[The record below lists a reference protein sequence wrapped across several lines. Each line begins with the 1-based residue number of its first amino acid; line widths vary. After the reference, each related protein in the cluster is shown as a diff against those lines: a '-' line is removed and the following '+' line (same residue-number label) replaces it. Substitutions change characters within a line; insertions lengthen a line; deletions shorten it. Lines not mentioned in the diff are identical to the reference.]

1 MSEEKAHTFLSWL
14 KQPNSWLSLSAAI
27 VSIGTFYLVQASP
40 GQLMVVLPVEV
51 GAIHPRGNLE
61 LLVPLT
67 LTNTGAPRTRRHVVT
82 VLTELRPQGQ
92 EGIKPV
98 VLRWESEKKFMGYL
112 EFNKEFPG
120 KGKLDVAD
128 YEVYVSRA
136 APFAVS
142 GGQSITK
149 VMKFKKKAGVL
160 EKGWLKAF
168 ELKVIAKTE
177 DKEFTQTAV
186 FKCAIE
192 IGEVKTDWCERL

>member
-1 MSEEKAHTFLSWL
+1 MSEEKAHTFLGWL

-27 VSIGTFYLVQASP
+27 VSIVTFYLVQASP
-40 GQLMVVLPVEV
+40 GKLMVVLPVEV
-51 GAIHPRGNLE
+51 GAIYLRGNLE
-61 LLVPLT
+61 LLVPVT

-82 VLTELRPQGQ
+82 VLAELRPQEQ
-92 EGIKPV
+92 AGIKPV
-98 VLRWESEKKFMGYL
+98 VLRWASEKKFMGYL
-112 EFNKEFPG
+112 AFNKEFPG
-120 KGKLDVAD
+120 EGEPDVED

-149 VMKFKKKAGVL
+149 VMKFKQKAGVL
-160 EKGWLKAF
+160 EKSWLKSF

-177 DKEFTQTAV
+177 DNEFTRTAV
-186 FKCAIE
+186 FSCAIE